1 MCLLYVYTEYLMP
14 NMDSSCSLSVLG
26 NDTRVLRVP
35 QEEIVVTMKVPLRAH
50 ASALEPGHSI
60 SQVNQS

>member
-1 MCLLYVYTEYLMP
+1 
-14 NMDSSCSLSVLG
+14 MDSSCSLSVLG